1 MEINI
6 DSKRNNPLLNRT
18 EVHFTIIHEGGKTPN
33 RDLVR
38 TELADK
44 LNSKKENIVVNY
56 INPSFGL
63 SKSTGYA
70 KIYSSQDK
78 IKDQE
83 RKFVL
88 KRNKIGETKK
98 AKSGKEEKSE
108 EKTSEK
114 PQEPK
119 EENKSED
126 KEEKTEKPKDE
137 SSETGEKKEEKTEE
151 PKKDEKK
158 E

>member
-18 EVHFTIIHEGGKTPN
+18 EVHFTIIHEGEKTPN

-44 LNSKKENIVVNY
+44 LNSKKENIIVNY
-56 INPSFGL
+56 INPGFGV

-70 KIYSSQDK
+70 KVYSSQEK

-83 RKFVL
+83 RKFIL

-98 AKSGKEEKSE
+98 AKSEKGEKSE
-108 EKTSEK
+108 DKTSEK
-114 PQEPK
+114 PKPPK
-119 EENKSED
+119 EEAKS
-126 KEEKTEKPKDE
+126 EEKTEKPKEE
-137 SSETGEKKEEKTEE
+137 SSGTEEKKEKKSEDS
-151 PKKDEKK
+151 KKDEKK